1 MRLIVRSQRTT
12 LEMTDFY
19 SDENFPIDA
28 VRVLRQFGHDVLT
41 SYEAGQ
47 ANQGIPDDDV
57 LAYAVRYARTV
68 ITLNRKDFIQ
78 IHRSG
83 VEHNGIVI
91 CKDDRDY
98 QGQMRSLH
106 QHLSSLNDLNNR
118 LLRVKKQNQ
127 SDAGVQVFVVQEYN
141 RE

>member
-57 LAYAVRYARTV
+57 LAYAVRYA
-68 ITLNRKDFIQ
+68 
-78 IHRSG
+78 
-83 VEHNGIVI
+83 
-91 CKDDRDY
+91 
-98 QGQMRSLH
+98 
-106 QHLSSLNDLNNR
+106 
-118 LLRVKKQNQ
+118 
-127 SDAGVQVFVVQEYN
+127 
-141 RE
+141 